1 MNLKHALLCID
12 CDEVFTAEA
21 STCNP
26 RCPTC
31 GSSVYARLDGWVQTW
46 TAFEK
51 SLETIRRARHASSAK
66 QQRMKIV
73 PVRSV
78 AA

>member
-1 MNLKHALLCID
+1 MELKDALLCID
-12 CDEVFTAEA
+12 CDEVFTAEGL
-21 STCNP
+21 TCNT
-26 RCPTC
+26 RCPSC
-31 GSSVYARLDGWVQTW
+31 GSSVYARLDTWVQTW

-51 SLETIRRARHASSAK
+51 SLKANRVSRHGTSVK

-73 PVRSV
+73 PTRSV

>member
-1 MNLKHALLCID
+1 MELKDALLCID
-12 CDEVFTAEA
+12 CDEVFAAEGL
-21 STCNP
+21 TCNT
-26 RCPTC
+26 RCPSC

-51 SLETIRRARHASSAK
+51 SLTTNRGTRHGLSVK
-66 QQRMKIV
+66 QQKIKIV
-73 PVRSV
+73 PPTSV